1 MGQVSDAVKGSPLK
15 SVPAP
20 TGGNLRE
27 RVGALCDEV
36 SSLVAVKDDDAERE
50 GAAALPENRRK
61 AALLRAC
68 FSLLRA
74 VKTLLD
80 DY

>member
-1 MGQVSDAVKGSPLK
+1 MGQVSDAVKGSP
-15 SVPAP
+15 VRAAAPAA
-20 TGGNLRE
+20 GNLRE
-27 RVGALCDEV
+27 RVGALCEEV
-36 SSLVAVKDDDAERE
+36 SGLVAVKDDDADRE

-68 FSLLRA
+68 FSLLRT
-74 VKTLLD
+74 VKILLD